1 MSFDRAYKKWS
12 YIHAGIVTI
21 LAFAV
26 EAEALRLPGGVAL
39 TLWTP
44 LALARLFHLG
54 RRLHPDG
61 PGPALPNLLTSA
73 RILAATALLGLFAL
87 DALQP
92 EIGEALRGGAG
103 WYLMAALLL
112 VEVTD
117 FFDGYL
123 ARRFHSGGFGVT
135 WDMESDAIYALS
147 LTLMVRHLHEGAG
160 FVLAIGLMRYVY
172 VLLWREDAT
181 LPGVAVERPRV
192 QQLYSKTTTAVLV
205 TALIVVMAP
214 VVGATL
220 QRVTLGVVLAMQLFS
235 FGWDMALQIRAWHR
249 QGRPA

>member
-12 YIHAGIVTI
+12 YIHAGVVTI
-21 LAFAV
+21 LAFVA
-26 EAEALRLPGGVAL
+26 EAEGLRLPAGLAL

-44 LALARLFHLG
+44 LALARLFSLG
-54 RRLHPDG
+54 GRLHPDG
-61 PGPALPNLLTSA
+61 PGPRLPNLLTSA
-73 RILAATALLGLFAL
+73 RILAATVLLGLLAADTL
-87 DALQP
+87 LPD
-92 EIGEALRGGAG
+92 IGTALRGGGG
-103 WYLMAALLL
+103 WYLVAALLL

-123 ARRFHSGGFGVT
+123 ARRSRSGGFGVT

-147 LTLMVRHLHEGAG
+147 LTLMLRHLHEGAG

-172 VLLWREDAT
+172 VLLWREDGT
-181 LPGVAVERPRV
+181 LPGVTVERPRI
-192 QQLYSKTTTAVLV
+192 QRLFSKTTTAVLV

-214 VVGATL
+214 IVGATL
-220 QRVTLGVVLAMQLFS
+220 QTITLGVVLAMQLFS
-235 FGWDMALQIRAWHR
+235 FGWDMALQIRAWSR